1 MLKSIIIL
9 IAFITFVVSLKSM
22 PSVGQITQGVNSYCK
37 DVCK

>member
-9 IAFITFVVSLKSM
+9 IAFITFVLSIKSM
-22 PSVGQITQGVNSYCK
+22 PSVSQMTQGVNSYCK